1 MFFRSAA
8 ILTTLACVVT
18 SFAIPLVN
26 PGDLVNDLSLAN
38 TVAERQ
44 LDLTAPALLVG
55 TGTDAAQ
62 GVPQV
67 RRQDDED
74 NEDGGA
80 KRRQD
85 DDDDDDVQERRQDD
99 DDEAERRQDEGESDV
114 DRRAPEHLTLP
125 DVFHGACAQLIPIAD
140 QLREFA

>member
-26 PGDLVNDLSLAN
+26 PGDLVNGLSIGN

-44 LDLTAPALLVG
+44 LDLLTAPALLAG
-55 TGTDAAQ
+55 TGTDAP
-62 GVPQV
+62 GVPQI

-74 NEDGGA
+74 NEDGDV

-85 DDDDDDVQERRQDD
+85 DDE
-99 DDEAERRQDEGESDV
+99 DDEAERRQDESESDV